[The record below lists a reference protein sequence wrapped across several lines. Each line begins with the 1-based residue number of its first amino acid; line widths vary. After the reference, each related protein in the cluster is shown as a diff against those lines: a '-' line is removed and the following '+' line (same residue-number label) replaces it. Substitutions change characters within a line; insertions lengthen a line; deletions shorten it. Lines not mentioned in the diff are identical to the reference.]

1 MTAGRLPSDGAVPV
15 SQGQALKQADGHDD
29 ASSHRNTGRR
39 SARGACQYGIRHR
52 FALNAACECFCTLEQ
67 RMPGLP
73 RLPLAALGRHTPLV
87 TDQEPADLVGS
98 LGEAYMN
105 SRCLHVAV
113 NLDLADSVTDDPQD
127 LVNVA
132 REVGADPGA
141 LARIVR
147 HLVSLGVFEFRA
159 GRIWHNEASRL
170 LRTDDPSGL
179 GPLIR
184 MEALPVI
191 WDSFGSL
198 ESAVR
203 TGRPGTTFVDP
214 NGFFPYLDAHPD
226 ESEAYDKGMTAMTVR
241 RIARTVPHYDFRPYP
256 VIADIGGGRG
266 HLLRAVLEQTPA
278 GRGVLFDRAQVV
290 ENLPLEPRIAVQPG
304 SFFTDALPQADCYLL
319 SNVIH
324 DWSDEDAVSILT
336 AVRAA
341 ANPSSTL
348 LLFEFVMPEDSNE
361 FDASDIDVFMLALVT
376 GRERTLA
383 EYTDLLGQARWK
395 VKKTVPT
402 PVQTIIEAVPAA

>member
-1 MTAGRLPSDGAVPV
+1 
-15 SQGQALKQADGHDD
+15 
-29 ASSHRNTGRR
+29 
-39 SARGACQYGIRHR
+39 
-52 FALNAACECFCTLEQ
+52 
-67 RMPGLP
+67 
-73 RLPLAALGRHTPLV
+73 V
-87 TDQEPADLVGS
+87 TDRDPAELVGS
-98 LGEAYMN
+98 LGEAYMD

-113 NLDLADSVTDDPQD
+113 NLDLADSVTDAPRD
-127 LVNVA
+127 LVDVA
-132 REVGADPGA
+132 AEVGADPGA

-170 LRTDDPSGL
+170 LRTGDPSGL

-191 WDSFGSL
+191 WNSFGSL
-198 ESAVR
+198 DEAVR

-214 NGFFPYLDAHPD
+214 GGFFPYLDGHPD
-226 ESEAYDKGMTAMTVR
+226 ESDVYDQGMTAMTVR
-241 RIARTVPHYDFRPYP
+241 RIARTVPHYDFTPYP

-290 ENLPLEPRIAVQPG
+290 EDLPPEPRIAVQPG
-304 SFFTDALPQADCYLL
+304 SFFTDALPPADCYLL

-324 DWSDEDAVSILT
+324 DWSDQDAVSILK

-341 ANPSSTL
+341 ASPSSTL
-348 LLFEFVMPEDSNE
+348 LLFEFVMPEDANE

-376 GRERTLA
+376 GRERTLS
-383 EYTDLLGQARWK
+383 EYTDLLGQADWK
-395 VKKTVPT
+395 VRRTVPT
-402 PVQTIIEAVPAA
+402 PVQTIIEAVPTG